1 MVTEDSLSLSSPSFL
16 RKQFFDVLHVLEHE
30 FKRFSTCSSLLTWIK
45 HYKGVL
51 AYVPVIFFNSHRE
64 LSTSSDSVANIRG
77 GGEYGETWHLG
88 GVKEKKQ
95 NVFDDFQYAAK
106 YLVKE
111 KYAAKDKVAI
121 SGGSNGGEFCS
132 LSFLRFRILISG
144 A

>member
-1 MVTEDSLSLSSPSFL
+1 MVMEGSQSLSSPSSL
-16 RKQFFDVLHVLEHE
+16 RKQSESLLHYWNTELCLPESTAP
-30 FKRFSTCSSLLTWIK
+30 FSPGSSTTRESLRTFSSLLSS
-45 HYKGVL
+45 
-51 AYVPVIFFNSHRE
+51 NRE
-64 LSTSSDSVANIRG
+64 LTIALGSVANIRG

-121 SGGSNGGEFCS
+121 SGGSNGGEF
-132 LSFLRFRILISG
+132 
-144 A
+144 